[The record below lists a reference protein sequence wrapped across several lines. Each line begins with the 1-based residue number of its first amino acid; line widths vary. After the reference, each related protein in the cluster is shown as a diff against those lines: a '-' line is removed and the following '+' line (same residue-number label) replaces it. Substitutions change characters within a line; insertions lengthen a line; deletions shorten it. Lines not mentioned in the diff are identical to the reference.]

1 MKKCPNCNLYY
12 DDSANVCSA
21 CNGALV
27 DANAAP
33 QAQPAQQYEAQ
44 PAQQYEA
51 PQYETPSEPAQYYAP
66 QPTQPAPE
74 PQPQAQP
81 AYDYSQQQAQA
92 QPQYQQQYYQ
102 PQQQQ
107 QYYQPQNVAPSYD
120 NTSKPVTVGKWVG
133 LLILSAIPVVNIICW
148 IVWLCSSTTNKSI
161 KNFLVAEIVVYAICI
176 GVGVLVSVLLASLGV
191 LAGSSFPDFNE
202 MMIGMLF

>member
-12 DDSANVCSA
+12 DDSADVCSA

-33 QAQPAQQYEAQ
+33 QAQPA
-44 PAQQYEA
+44 PQYEA
-51 PQYETPSEPAQYYAP
+51 PQYEAPSEPAQYYAP

-92 QPQYQQQYYQ
+92 QPQYQQQQYYQ
-102 PQQQQ
+102 PQQQQQ

-161 KNFLVAEIVVYAICI
+161 KNFLVAEIIVYAISI
-176 GVGVLVSVLLASLGV
+176 GVVVLVSVLLAALGIS
-191 LAGSSFPDFNE
+191 AANGFSDFSE